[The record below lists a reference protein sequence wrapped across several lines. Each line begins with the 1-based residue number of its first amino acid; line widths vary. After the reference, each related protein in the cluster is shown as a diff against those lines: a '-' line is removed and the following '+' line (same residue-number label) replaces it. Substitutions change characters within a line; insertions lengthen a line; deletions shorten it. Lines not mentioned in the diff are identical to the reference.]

1 MTLVLPASLE
11 VLPDVTSVTSHRSI
25 TSATDDTDVNT
36 VIDVIRDISFS
47 VNSITNVNSVANQTS
62 TYSTS
67 AATDDA
73 SHPHTDDAAVSA
85 TVTVP
90 VEASSLVTKH
100 GECFSSQKMMN
111 VIPS

>member
-1 MTLVLPASLE
+1 MAS
-11 VLPDVTSVTSHRSI
+11 VVPQDVGVGTCSTPNAV
-25 TSATDDTDVNT
+25 
-36 VIDVIRDISFS
+36 
-47 VNSITNVNSVANQTS
+47 

-90 VEASSLVTKH
+90 VEASSLVTKD
-100 GECFSSQKMMN
+100 GECFSSQKMVN
-111 VIPS
+111 VFPS

>member
-1 MTLVLPASLE
+1 MAS
-11 VLPDVTSVTSHRSI
+11 VVPQDVGVGTCSTP
-25 TSATDDTDVNT
+25 SAV
-36 VIDVIRDISFS
+36 
-47 VNSITNVNSVANQTS
+47 

-90 VEASSLVTKH
+90 VEASSLVTKD
-100 GECFSSQKMMN
+100 GECFSSQKMVN